1 MIDGARQFAIK
12 WLLEPTK
19 KAEEVQYEYVFRLVT
34 YSSQECIVHL
44 RNYITIRAY
53 QEQETHDTIDLIYP
67 SKFPII
73 QAKLYKK
80 EASKKEYIGMVEY
93 FGLACQEEDY
103 LYINQITSEK
113 VEKTKYVYYLRS
125 NLNGFE
131 YKDICERDLT
141 YQVFHKED
149 GNLVWEQNTK
159 QIERYSSTDIFTADF
174 YSFSAEA
181 YCEYANKRIKVYG
194 MSYPDAEYQSKKY
207 FIYPEQPTAEW
218 SSTNAGAENTSF
230 WFYPYHSKN
239 FDDYQ
244 DFLFKPLDTKIF
256 STPLVLVKCS
266 DGLDLDTFKSI
277 ASETKSFSEKTTI
290 IFEHD

>member
-1 MIDGARQFAIK
+1 MINNPRKFAIT
-12 WLLEPTK
+12 WLLEPSK
-19 KAEEVQYEYVFRLVT
+19 KETVQYEYVFRLVT
-34 YSSQECIVHL
+34 YSSQECIVHAQ
-44 RNYITIRAY
+44 NFIKIMTY
-53 QEQETHDTIDLIYP
+53 QERESHDTRDLIYP
-67 SKFPII
+67 SEFPII

-93 FGLACQEEDY
+93 FGLACQEEY
-103 LYINQITSEK
+103 YYYNNHITSEE

-125 NLNGFE
+125 NLYDFAH
-131 YKDICERDLT
+131 KDIDERDLT

-159 QIERYSSTDIFTADF
+159 QIERYSSTDIFTAEF

-181 YCEYANKRIKVYG
+181 YCEYANKRINVYG

-218 SSTNAGAENTSF
+218 SLTKAGAENTSF
-230 WFYPYHSKN
+230 WFYPYYSKSLN
-239 FDDYQ
+239 DYQ
-244 DFLFKPLDTKIF
+244 DFLFKPLDTKIP
-256 STPLVLVKCS
+256 SAPLGLVKCS

-277 ASETKSFSEKTTI
+277 ASETKSFSENTII
-290 IFEHD
+290 IFEHE